1 MAEPQKPNQ
10 DLEEYAGGWITE
22 KKGTGVPAFLKLTYV
37 VVTLSVLAYF
47 IFYMNGEVNNDT
59 RGALVQEFNRTTG
72 TANPFMFFV
81 IALVAIYAVIT
92 VIFALKKAH

>member
-1 MAEPQKPNQ
+1 MADQKKPEVEI
-10 DLEEYAGGWITE
+10 EEIAGGWITE

-37 VVTLSVLAYF
+37 VVTVAIIGYLY
-47 IFYMNGEVNNDT
+47 IYMNGEVNNET
-59 RGALVQEFNRTTG
+59 RGVLVQEFNRSTG

-92 VIFALKKAH
+92 ILFAVKKAH